1 MKTKL
6 LVLLLSVLT
15 IPAIGQATRKI
26 LVEEFTGDWC
36 GYCPE
41 GHEIL
46 DNIITNNPNRIV
58 AVGMHYNDFLE
69 SSYSLAMVSNLSVA
83 AYPRAA
89 VDRFTYSGGNAFVM
103 SRSYWTGA
111 VAARLNVSSP
121 VTININPSYNPG
133 TRILNV
139 TVDYTF
145 LSGYGEDTRITCL
158 LIEDSISSSQ
168 TNYYNTTSGS
178 PFYGLGNPIPN
189 YQQLH
194 TQVALLSADNW
205 GDINHPATVASGQSF
220 SKSYSYTL
228 PATMN
233 DDHVKIVAFIN
244 ERVGA
249 SPTQSSGTEILN
261 SEVKSIWASATGMS
275 EVSFDGSLQVSPN
288 PFSMLA
294 SIGFNLR
301 ESVNV
306 NAYITDLNGK
316 FIKQLI
322 NEKRASGKHDIFWA
336 GDDESGQ
343 SVSGGIYLVHITTP
357 FSKLTSK
364 LVYMPN

>member
-6 LVLLLSVLT
+6 LLSVLFLLSLHVS
-15 IPAIGQATRKI
+15 GQATRKI
-26 LVEEFTGDWC
+26 LIEEFTGDWC
-36 GYCPE
+36 GYCPD

-46 DNIITNNPNRIV
+46 ENITTANPNRIV

-69 SSYSLAMVSNLSVA
+69 TNYSLAMVSNLSVA

-89 VDRFTYSGGNAFVM
+89 VDRVTYSGGNAFVM

-121 VTININPSYNPG
+121 LTININPSYNPT
-133 TRILNV
+133 TRNLNV
-139 TVDYTF
+139 TIDYTF
-145 LSGYGEDTRITCL
+145 LSGYGEETRITCL

-168 TNYYNTTSGS
+168 TNYYNTTAGS
-178 PFYGLGNPIPN
+178 PFYGMGNPIPN

-205 GDINHPATVASGQSF
+205 GDINNPTTVASGQSF
-220 SKSYSYTL
+220 SKTYSYTL
-228 PATMN
+228 PSTMN

-244 ERVGA
+244 ERVGP
-249 SPTQSSGTEILN
+249 SPTQSTGTEILN

-275 EVSFDGSLQVSPN
+275 EISFDGNLQTSPN
-288 PFSMLA
+288 PFSTLTA
-294 SIGFNLR
+294 IGFQLR
-301 ESVNV
+301 ENAQVNG
-306 NAYITDLNGK
+306 YITDLNGK
-316 FIKQLI
+316 LVKQLI
-322 NEKRASGKHDIFWA
+322 NENRTAGKHDIFWA

-343 SVSGGIYLVHITTP
+343 YVAGGIYLVHITTP
-357 FSKLTSK
+357 SSKLTSK
-364 LVYMPN
+364 VVYIPN